1 MEKNYR
7 RVIAD
12 IRQRRQQQ
20 TMCTQF
26 NQLRNH
32 NHNKMVDLE
41 NTAKIIALQKYRN
54 PWIDVRI
61 NASSLLSSCSRNYG
75 LMLFSLEFLLE
86 SLRASDNDW
95 LWLILSYLYLGGI
108 CVDSIWLISPGIKA
122 HGTVLLPLS
131 LHLLPLGQNTSVFA
145 PCCLML
151 SLLQGKQNL
160 WSVTAGHCTK
170 CVSSSCEQQR

>member
-54 PWIDVRI
+54 P
-61 NASSLLSSCSRNYG
+61 
-75 LMLFSLEFLLE
+75 
-86 SLRASDNDW
+86 
-95 LWLILSYLYLGGI
+95 
-108 CVDSIWLISPGIKA
+108 
-122 HGTVLLPLS
+122 
-131 LHLLPLGQNTSVFA
+131 
-145 PCCLML
+145 
-151 SLLQGKQNL
+151 
-160 WSVTAGHCTK
+160 
-170 CVSSSCEQQR
+170 